1 MPDVGFSINKVS
13 GTDGSVRLPDVG
25 VLVGWFSTWSL
36 SKKNPL
42 DSTYVLKATFGHVNE
57 TLWNQD
63 YRKEFV
69 VKLSKDKSYRICGAE
84 NAKLNGTSLVAED
97 VTLCPPD
104 EQDSQS

>member
-1 MPDVGFSINKVS
+1 MPDDVGFSINKVS

-63 YRKEFV
+63 YRKEFT
-69 VKLSKDKSYRICGAE
+69 VKLSKDKVYSLAQPDGAKVE
-84 NAKLNGTSLVAED
+84 LNGNQLTMEQVSLTAID
-97 VTLCPPD
+97 NG
-104 EQDSQS
+104 